1 MTANMKGTGVALVT
15 PFKKDFSIDFDA
27 LENIIEHVIS
37 GGVEY
42 VVALGTTGES
52 PTLSREEKKLVY
64 AFVAKQAAGRVKC
77 VAGIGGNDTAEVVET
92 IKAFDFSG
100 Y

>member
-1 MTANMKGTGVALVT
+1 MKGTGLALVT

-27 LENIIEHVIS
+27 LSNLIEHVIN

-52 PTLSREEKKLVY
+52 VTLNKDEKKQVY
-64 AFVAKQAAGRVKC
+64 QFIQQQVKGRVQC
-77 VAGIGGNDTAEVVET
+77 IAGLGSNYTAELVDY
-92 IKAFDFSG
+92 IKAFG
-100 Y
+100 